1 LRPYHFLF
9 ILYGMNPNKEIFLYS
24 NYREFLRDYY
34 LAQKKSVP
42 KLTFR
47 LFAQQAGFSSASF
60 QKLVM
65 DGKKNLTMESILKIS
80 RAVRLNKKA
89 GEYFK
94 ALVFFNQVK
103 TLEEKKYFLKII
115 DSFRKKNKPEK
126 LLPREY
132 DYLKEWYHCVIRE
145 MVDFPDFKEDPEY
158 INKKLFYAV
167 KPDAIRKSLEF
178 LLGTGFL
185 VRDQNGKLTK
195 KDKTLAT
202 GDIADQEMLGTIAR
216 AHHCSMIDFAR
227 KAASNLPREERSVS
241 NTTLGIS
248 AAAYAAALKRI
259 EQLRMEILEIAAAD
273 PAADR
278 VFQLNVNL
286 FPLTKR
292 NT

>member
-1 LRPYHFLF
+1 MRPYHFLF

-158 INKKLFYAV
+158 INKKLLYAV
-167 KPDAIRKSLEF
+167 KPDAIRKSLDF
-178 LLGTGFL
+178 LLETGFL
-185 VRDQNGKLTK
+185 VRDGNGKLTK

-202 GDIADQEMLGTIAR
+202 GEIVDQEILGTIAR
-216 AHHCSMIDFAR
+216 NHHCSMIDLAR
-227 KAASNLPREERSVS
+227 KAASNLPKEERSVS

-248 AAAYAAALKRI
+248 AAAYESVLKRI
-259 EQLRMEILEIAAAD
+259 EQLRLEILEIAAAD

-292 NT
+292 KP

>member
-1 LRPYHFLF
+1 
-9 ILYGMNPNKEIFLYS
+9 MNPNKEIFLYS
-24 NYREFLRDYY
+24 NYREFLREYY
-34 LAQKKSVP
+34 PAQKKSVP

-80 RAVRLNKKA
+80 RALRLNKKA
-89 GEYFK
+89 EEYFK

-126 LLPREY
+126 LLPKEY

-145 MVDFPDFKEDPEY
+145 MVDFLDFREDAEY

-167 KPDAIRKSLEF
+167 KPDAIRKSLDF
-178 LLGTGFL
+178 LVETGFL
-185 VRDQNGKLTK
+185 VRDENGKLTK

-202 GDIADQEMLGTIAR
+202 GDIGDQEILGTIAR
-216 AHHCSMIDFAR
+216 NHHCSMIDLAR
-227 KAASNLPREERSVS
+227 KAASNLPKEERSVS

-248 AAAYAAALKRI
+248 AAAYAAVQKRI
-259 EQLRMEILEIAAAD
+259 EQLRLEILEIAAAD
-273 PAADR
+273 PSADR

-292 NT
+292 KA